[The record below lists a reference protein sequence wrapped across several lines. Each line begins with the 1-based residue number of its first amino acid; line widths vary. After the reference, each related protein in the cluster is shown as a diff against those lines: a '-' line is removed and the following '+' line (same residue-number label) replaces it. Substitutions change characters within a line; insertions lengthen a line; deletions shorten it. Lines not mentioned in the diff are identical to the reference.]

1 MKKKCKTT
9 VALLAIFL
17 FPNPASTQTVIC
29 AISTKYSCGAAGCN
43 QTQVTVQNILDL
55 SRQTYA
61 RCDAKGCD
69 TYDAQYSR
77 SGAYFVV
84 DVPGRGLIAKIATDM
99 SAFLEVA
106 TAGTTALV
114 SFGSCQ

>member
-1 MKKKCKTT
+1 MQDYRGASSNFFVSKSC
-9 VALLAIFL
+9 VDSNRHMHNFNEVLLRGSRLQSELKLL
-17 FPNPASTQTVIC
+17 F
-29 AISTKYSCGAAGCN
+29 
-43 QTQVTVQNILDL
+43 QNILDL